1 MTTIKLKRS
10 SIQGKVPTTE
20 QLALGELAINTTDIA
35 LYTKDTSGNVIA
47 LNDWNNL
54 LNKPDLTSLPS
65 TASVF
70 FGTTAPEIDE
80 YEFWFHIGNGR
91 LYVGQPATS
100 DNAAGWTVVYSGS
113 RGTSNVP
120 VGNSLVV
127 SERLI
132 ADRTYYVSP
141 HGNDRNDGL
150 TPATPF
156 RTIMMAMSA
165 VQKLDASSF
174 SVTVQLLKGTYL
186 EEVNLPVVVG
196 ATSGSVCSL
205 RGNLQNAT
213 DVLIKSPSPAITNSG
228 NTLWKVEALTV
239 ESTAGSGIVAR
250 RGGKIEL
257 SQVRIGQCAGN
268 HQLQAASEGR
278 IYITNNC
285 DFYGGGFSC
294 LFSNANGAIVISPG
308 VTLTF
313 YANPVYNTVVAC
325 YNGAYI
331 EAASVTL
338 TGTATGYR
346 YVASGNSCIYTG
358 TGNATYFPGSLSG
371 AATNGSQY
379 F

>member
-1 MTTIKLKRS
+1 M
-10 SIQGKVPTTE
+10 
-20 QLALGELAINTTDIA
+20 
-35 LYTKDTSGNVIA
+35 
-47 LNDWNNL
+47 
-54 LNKPDLTSLPS
+54 
-65 TASVF
+65 
-70 FGTTAPEIDE
+70 
-80 YEFWFHIGNGR
+80 
-91 LYVGQPATS
+91 
-100 DNAAGWTVVYSGS
+100 YSGS

-165 VQKLDASSF
+165 VQKLAASSF

-205 RGNLQNAT
+205 RGNLQNAS
-213 DVLIKSPSPAITNSG
+213 DVLIKPAAPAITNSG
-228 NTLWKVEALTV
+228 NTLWKVETLTV
-239 ESTAGSGIVAR
+239 ESTGGSGIVAR

-257 SQVRIGQCAGN
+257 YGIRIGQCVGN
-268 HQLQAASEGR
+268 HQLQAVSNGR
-278 IYITNNC
+278 IFVMDNC

-294 LFSNANGAIVISPG
+294 LFSNANGAIVITPG

-313 YANPVYNTVVAC
+313 YNNPVYNTVVAG

-331 EAASVTL
+331 EAASITF
-338 TGTATGYR
+338 TGAATGYR

-358 TGNATYFPGSLSG
+358 TNGNATYFPGSLSG
-371 AATNGSQY
+371 TATTGSQY